1 MQLKRLTPQLSVT
14 PQIAPEDLPALAAQ
28 GFTTLIGNRPD
39 GEQPGQPDHQAMQA
53 AAEAAGLRYAF
64 LPVVSGQ
71 VTAEHGQAFA
81 ELLAQAG
88 GPVVAYCRTGT
99 RSTILWALSQ
109 AGKQPWPQIVKTAAD
124 AGYDL
129 SQMPLPPAARG

>member
-1 MQLKRLTPQLSVT
+1 MQLKPLTPQLSVT

-28 GFTTLIGNRPD
+28 GFTTLICNRPD
-39 GEQPGQPDHQAMQA
+39 GEQAGQPDHDTMA
-53 AAEAAGLRYAF
+53 AAAQAAGLRYAY

-71 VTAEHGQAFA
+71 VTAEQGQAFG

-88 GPVVAYCRTGT
+88 GPVAAYCRTGT

-109 AGKQPWPQIVKTAAD
+109 AGQQPWPQIVQTAAA

-129 SQMPLPPAARG
+129 SQMPVPPAARG